1 MEKKIFFNLLFY
13 IPMCYYKYGGEK
25 VLEKSFTGELI
36 RKYRI
41 EKGLTQKQLG
51 EKCGINEAN
60 IRKYELGTQKPK
72 IETLERIAAGLDI
85 PLSKLSGYTVIPK
98 DEIQRALDTM
108 LEEWK
113 REERSD
119 EAKLLEKYNLL
130 NELGKLEAY
139 KRLEE
144 MTELKKYRKLY
155 NVSID
160 DL

>member
-1 MEKKIFFNLLFY
+1 M
-13 IPMCYYKYGGEK
+13 
-25 VLEKSFTGELI
+25 LEKSFTGELI

-85 PLSKLSGYTVIPK
+85 PLSKFSGYTVIPK

>member
-1 MEKKIFFNLLFY
+1 
-13 IPMCYYKYGGEK
+13 